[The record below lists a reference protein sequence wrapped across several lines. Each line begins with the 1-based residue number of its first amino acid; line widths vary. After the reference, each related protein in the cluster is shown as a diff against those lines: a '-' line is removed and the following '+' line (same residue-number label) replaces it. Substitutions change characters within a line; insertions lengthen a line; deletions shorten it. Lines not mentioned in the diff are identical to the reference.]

1 MSRNLTRVLMA
12 VLVLNAIAVAS
23 TMLTNA
29 SATTSVDTSAH
40 STANNATVVATAD
53 FDYLF
58 STVTAAP
65 YRIDTPAQAAAVDF
79 DKVFASLNTPHRLNT
94 PPNRE
99 RLRNIGWRRIL
110 GS

>member
-29 SATTSVDTSAH
+29 SATTSVDAAAH
-40 STANNATVVATAD
+40 PAGNEPAVAVAD
-53 FDYLF
+53 FNYIF

-65 YRIDTPAQAAAVDF
+65 YRVDTPAAAAAVDF
-79 DKVFASLNTPHRLNT
+79 DKVFASVSTVHPMNT

>member
-1 MSRNLTRVLMA
+1 MSRNLTRILMA
-12 VLVLNAIAVAS
+12 VLVLNGIAVAS

-29 SATTSVDTSAH
+29 SATTAVDRAAP
-40 STANNATVVATAD
+40 STANDPVVAVAD

-65 YRIDTPAQAAAVDF
+65 YRIDTPAAAAVDF
-79 DKVFASLNTPHRLNT
+79 DKVFASVNTPHRMNT

>member
-1 MSRNLTRVLMA
+1 MA
-12 VLVLNAIAVAS
+12 VLVLNGIAVAS
-23 TMLTNA
+23 TLLPN
-29 SATTSVDTSAH
+29 VAH
-40 STANNATVVATAD
+40 STANDAGVAATANDAAD
-53 FDYLF
+53 FAFIF

-65 YRIDTPAQAAAVDF
+65 YRIDTPAAATVVDF
-79 DKVFASLNTPHRLNT
+79 DKTFASVSTTHPMNT

>member
-1 MSRNLTRVLMA
+1 MSRNLTRILMA

-23 TMLTNA
+23 TLLSNT
-29 SATTSVDTSAH
+29 AH
-40 STANNATVVATAD
+40 STANDPVAATAD
-53 FDYLF
+53 FNFIF

-65 YRIDTPAQAAAVDF
+65 HRLGTPAIAAAVDF
-79 DKVFASLNTPHRLNT
+79 DKVFASVSTPHPINT

>member
-23 TMLTNA
+23 TLLTNA
-29 SATTSVDTSAH
+29 SATTSVDTAAH
-40 STANNATVVATAD
+40 STANDPVVAVAD

-65 YRIDTPAQAAAVDF
+65 YRIETPAVALDF
-79 DKVFASLNTPHRLNT
+79 DKVFASVSTPHRMNT

>member
-1 MSRNLTRVLMA
+1 MSRNLTRILMA
-12 VLVLNAIAVAS
+12 VLALNAIAVAS

-29 SATTSVDTSAH
+29 SATTSVDTAAH
-40 STANNATVVATAD
+40 STANDAIVATAD
-53 FDYLF
+53 FTYLF

-65 YRIDTPAQAAAVDF
+65 YRINTPAATAVDF
-79 DKVFASLNTPHRLNT
+79 DKVFASVSTVHPMNT

>member
-12 VLVLNAIAVAS
+12 VLVLNAVAVGA
-23 TMLTNA
+23 TMLTPN
-29 SATTSVDTSAH
+29 TAH
-40 STANNATVVATAD
+40 STVNNTVVAAAD
-53 FDYLF
+53 FNFIF

-65 YRIDTPAQAAAVDF
+65 YRIDRPAAATTVDF
-79 DKVFASLNTPHRLNT
+79 DKVFASVNSSPRLNT

>member
-1 MSRNLTRVLMA
+1 MSRNLTRVLMT

-23 TMLTNA
+23 TMLTN
-29 SATTSVDTSAH
+29 TAH
-40 STANNATVVATAD
+40 STANGAVVAAAD
-53 FDYLF
+53 FDYIF

-65 YRIDTPAQAAAVDF
+65 YRIDIPVAAPAAPVAVDF
-79 DKVFASLNTPHRLNT
+79 DKVFASVSTPHRMNT

>member
-12 VLVLNAIAVAS
+12 VLVLNAFVVAS
-23 TMLTNA
+23 TMLWPNT
-29 SATTSVDTSAH
+29 AH
-40 STANNATVVATAD
+40 STGSNAGVAAID
-53 FDYLF
+53 FNDAF
-58 STVTAAP
+58 NSVAAAQRPAAAP
-65 YRIDTPAQAAAVDF
+65 ATTALVDF
-79 DKVFASLNTPHRLNT
+79 DKTFGNFSTPHRINT

>member
-12 VLVLNAIAVAS
+12 VLALNAIAVAS

-29 SATTSVDTSAH
+29 SATTSVDTAAH
-40 STANNATVVATAD
+40 STANDPVMAAAD
-53 FDYLF
+53 FAYLF

-65 YRIDTPAQAAAVDF
+65 YRIDTPPEAAVDF
-79 DKVFASLNTPHRLNT
+79 DKVFASVSTVHRMNT

-110 GS
+110 GT